1 MECTLEATNL
11 TKVQSDFKRDGF
23 FLAKGLFKD
32 QINPL
37 EASFDRI
44 VKHLEGGKDN
54 INAVWAGEVSAK
66 LQKQYEKDRP
76 LQIIHTHN
84 VHRYDPLWI
93 KAFMD
98 PHFLEY
104 STAILGEDIILHHS
118 KLFLKPARFGGAFPI
133 HQDYSYFSTEK
144 DSMIAAV
151 IHLSDGANSMGGLRL
166 FPGSH
171 KLGRLEAS
179 SGQVLNQK
187 LLDEYPLENS
197 VSLDIEAGDVLF
209 FHYFTLHGSL
219 PNLSDTPRKTV
230 LVQMYS
236 GHDQMENGKGHI
248 DEKIALQ
255 GFNHRMTRPKAGD

>member
-1 MECTLEATNL
+1 MECAYETTNM
-11 TKVQSDFKRDGF
+11 TKVQSDFQKDGF
-23 FLAKGLFKD
+23 YLAKGIFKD
-32 QINPL
+32 QIQPL
-37 EASFDRI
+37 ETSFDRI
-44 VKHLEGGKDN
+44 VNQLEGSKDN
-54 INAVWAGEVSAK
+54 INAVWSGEVSEK
-66 LQKQYEKDRP
+66 LHKQFEKSKP

-84 VHRYDPLWI
+84 VQRYDPIWL

-98 PHFLEY
+98 SNFLEY

-118 KLFLKPARFGGAFPI
+118 KLFLKPAKLGGAFPI

-171 KLGRLEAS
+171 KLGRLEGS
-179 SGQVLNQK
+179 SGQVLNQR
-187 LLDEYPLENS
+187 LFDEYPLEKS

-230 LVQMYS
+230 LVQMYN
-236 GHDQMENGKGHI
+236 GHDQIENSKGHI
-248 DEKIALQ
+248 DERIVLQ
-255 GFNHRMTRPKAGD
+255 GWNHRMTRPKAGE

>member
-1 MECTLEATNL
+1 MECAYETTNM
-11 TKVQSDFKRDGF
+11 TKVQSDFQKDGF
-23 FLAKGLFKD
+23 YLAKGIFKD
-32 QINPL
+32 QIQPL
-37 EASFDRI
+37 ETSFDRI
-44 VKHLEGGKDN
+44 VNQLEGSKDN
-54 INAVWAGEVSAK
+54 INAVWSGEVSEK
-66 LQKQYEKDRP
+66 LQKQFEKSKP

-84 VHRYDPLWI
+84 VQRYDSIWL

-98 PHFLEY
+98 SNFLEY

-118 KLFLKPARFGGAFPI
+118 KLFLKPAKLGGAFPI

-171 KLGRLEAS
+171 KLGRLEGS
-179 SGQVLNQK
+179 SGQVLNQR
-187 LLDEYPLENS
+187 LLDEYPLEKS

-230 LVQMYS
+230 LVQMYN
-236 GHDQMENGKGHI
+236 GHDQIENSKGHI
-248 DEKIALQ
+248 DERIVLQ
-255 GFNHRMTRPKAGD
+255 GWNHRMTRPKAGE